1 MTKRDETIQF
11 LLDAG
16 HSEAIAKQ
24 IVDDANN
31 GSKFAKRWIAT
42 SAVKTD

>member
-1 MTKRDETIQF
+1 MTKRDETVKF
-11 LLDAG
+11 LIDAG
-16 HSEAIAKQ
+16 HSRDIAAQ
-24 IVDDANN
+24 IVDDAKG